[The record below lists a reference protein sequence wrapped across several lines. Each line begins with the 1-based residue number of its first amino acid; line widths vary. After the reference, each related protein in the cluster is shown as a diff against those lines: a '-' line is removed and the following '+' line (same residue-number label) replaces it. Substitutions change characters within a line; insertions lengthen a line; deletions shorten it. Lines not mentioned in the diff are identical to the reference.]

1 MNANKSE
8 LFGALCG
15 LGGTITEAMNEIPG
29 FVPCGHPAAVVME
42 ALEVCG
48 NDNASEDEIVAQTA
62 TVQSF
67 IEHVADHRG
76 VSAHAGRTDALS
88 ADETA
93 LAEKL
98 IAAAPSTDP
107 ADPDTAQVFYR
118 ALAALDA
125 ADAESVASYKAKI
138 AQI

>member
-1 MNANKSE
+1 MQPNKTE

-15 LGGTITEAMNEIPG
+15 LGGTITEAMDNNPG

-48 NDNASEDEIVAQTA
+48 TDAASEDEIVAQTA
-62 TVQSF
+62 MVQGF

-76 VSAHAGRTDALS
+76 VSAHTGRVDALS
-88 ADETA
+88 EAETA

-98 IAAAPSTDP
+98 IAAAPNTDP
-107 ADPDTAQVFYR
+107 ADPDAAQAFYR
-118 ALAALDA
+118 ALAAIDA
-125 ADAESVASYKAKI
+125 ADASAVSAYLD
-138 AQI
+138 